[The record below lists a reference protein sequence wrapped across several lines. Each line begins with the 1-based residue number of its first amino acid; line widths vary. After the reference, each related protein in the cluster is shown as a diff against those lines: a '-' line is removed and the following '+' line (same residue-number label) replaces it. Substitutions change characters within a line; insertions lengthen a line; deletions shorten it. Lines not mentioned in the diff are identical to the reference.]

1 MSATSGAGVGPSG
14 RFDPVD
20 GYDPRLA
27 RSATGLLEAAN
38 AAGVLTAA
46 AVHVATRL
54 GDLGAEPDE
63 RVLLAAALAV
73 RAVTHGS
80 VGVDLGTVAVTVD
93 PDGELGWPAPEEW
106 LDAVLASPL
115 VGAGVLRHEHDLLY
129 LDRYHRLEV
138 QVRDDLLARRAAAPP
153 TVDEAR
159 LDATLARIFPGGERE
174 GRPVGDDALPD
185 YSEQR
190 IAARAAAMGWTSVIT
205 GGPGTGK
212 TTTVAGLLAVLH
224 DQASAR
230 GERLSVAVAAPTGKA
245 AARLQEA
252 VLEELAGDL
261 RSAAGRFS
269 DADRAA
275 LAELH
280 ALTLHRLLGWVPD
293 NSTRFRH
300 HRGNRLKYDLVVVDE
315 SSMVDLMMMARLLE
329 AVRPDARLVLVGD
342 PDQLTSVGAGAVL
355 ADLVHGLA
363 EVSRSPVVSLT
374 TTHRYDGE
382 IADLAAALRD
392 GDPDEVMACLRR
404 GGDRLEYV
412 DPEESG
418 DGSRVEITAEVLRPD
433 LVATARAIR
442 EAATRGEVDA
452 ALRAVDAHRLIC
464 AHRDGPHGVSHWNR
478 QVERWLA
485 QEEGADFWPLWYP
498 GRPLLVTAND
508 YGLGVYNG
516 ETGCV
521 VRRDDGALRG
531 VVNGSGGALDFAISR
546 LSDVETMHALTV
558 HKSQGSQVERVSVLL
573 PPADSRLL
581 SRELFYT
588 AVTRARRHVRVLG
601 TEAEVRAAVTRRA
614 DRATGLRQR
623 LAGD

>member
-1 MSATSGAGVGPSG
+1 MTASLRAGPGQSV
-14 RFDPVD
+14 RFEAVD
-20 GYDPRLA
+20 GCDPRLA
-27 RSATGLLEAAN
+27 RSATGLLAAAN
-38 AAGVLTAA
+38 SAGVLTAA
-46 AVHVATRL
+46 TVHVATRL
-54 GDLGAEPDE
+54 GELGGETDE

-80 VGVDLGTVAVTVD
+80 VGVDLGTVAASVD
-93 PDGELGWPAPEEW
+93 PEGELGWPGAEAW
-106 LDAVLASPL
+106 TSVVLSSPL
-115 VGAGVLRHEHDLLY
+115 VAKGVLRHEHDLLY

-138 QVRDDLLARRAAAPP
+138 KVRDDLVARRAAAPP
-153 TVDEAR
+153 AVDEAR
-159 LDATLARIFPGGERE
+159 LDAVLTRIFPGEPGA
-174 GRPVGDDALPD
+174 GSAPD

-190 IAARAAAMGWTSVIT
+190 AAARAAAIGWTSVLT

-224 DQASAR
+224 DQARQR

-252 VLEELAGDL
+252 VLDELAGDE
-261 RSAAGRFS
+261 SSGAGRFS
-269 DADRAA
+269 DDDRAA
-275 LAELH
+275 LAGLH

-315 SSMVDLMMMARLLE
+315 SSMVDLLMMARLLE

-355 ADLVHGLA
+355 ADLVRGLA
-363 EVSRSPVVSLT
+363 DSSPSPVVSLT

-392 GDPDEVMACLRR
+392 GHPDEVMACLRR

-412 DPEESG
+412 DLEVADG
-418 DGSRVEITAEVLRPD
+418 GSRAELTADTLRPD
-433 LVATARAIR
+433 LLATASAVR
-442 EAATRGEVDA
+442 EAAVRGDVDA
-452 ALRAVDAHRLIC
+452 ALRAVDEHRLIC
-464 AHRDGPHGVSHWNR
+464 AHRDGPHGVAHWNR

-485 QEEGADFWPLWYP
+485 HDEGVDHWPLWYP

-521 VRRDDGALRG
+521 VRRDDGALRAVING
-531 VVNGSGGALDFAISR
+531 SSVGGSGGPLDFAISR

-558 HKSQGSQVERVSVLL
+558 HKSQGSQVERVTVLL
-573 PPADSRLL
+573 PPEDSRLL
-581 SRELFYT
+581 TRELFYT
-588 AVTRARRHVRVLG
+588 AVTRARRHVRVVG

-623 LAGD
+623 LATP